1 LSTAPNYE
9 ALTCVYELMSVLPE
23 LDGVTAEERSS
34 IERIRNAALKS
45 FAIYGTSATS
55 LRTVA
60 AAAGVSVGLVQHH
73 FANKAG
79 LIKAVDD
86 HVLGLVI
93 TAIAPPMPEPPA
105 DSVAEMG
112 SRVTRIVAE
121 HPDVVDYVGRALI
134 DGSPLGTTIFDT
146 LAAFGTARWNQRT
159 ERGETRLD
167 LDLTW
172 AALNSLVLA
181 LGALILRGH
190 IERQLPESFTTPT
203 QLRRW
208 QDSVNTLL
216 REGLFRQRPSDD
228 RAVES

>member
-1 LSTAPNYE
+1 M
-9 ALTCVYELMSVLPE
+9 MSVLPE
-23 LDGVTAEERSS
+23 LDGVTPEERSS

-45 FAIYGTSATS
+45 FATYGTSATS

-73 FANKAG
+73 FANKPG

-86 HVLGLVI
+86 HVLGVVI
-93 TAIAPPMPEPPA
+93 AASAPPIPESG

-112 SRVTRIVAE
+112 SRVTRIIAD
-121 HPDVVDYVGRALI
+121 HPDIADYVGRALI
-134 DGSPLGTTIFDT
+134 DGSPLGNTVFDT
-146 LAAFGTARWNQRT
+146 LAAFGIARWTRRN
-159 ERGETRLD
+159 ERGETRPD

-181 LGALILRGH
+181 LGTLILRGH
-190 IERQLPESFTTPT
+190 IERQLPEPFTTPN
-203 QLRRW
+203 QLQRW

-216 REGLFRQRPSDD
+216 REGLFRRPG
-228 RAVES
+228 EE

>member
-1 LSTAPNYE
+1 
-9 ALTCVYELMSVLPE
+9 MSVLPE
-23 LDGVTAEERSS
+23 LDGVSAEERSS
-34 IERIRNAALKS
+34 FERIRHAALTS
-45 FAIYGTSATS
+45 FAMYGTSGTS

-93 TAIAPPMPEPPA
+93 SAIAAPIPESA

-112 SRVTRIVAE
+112 SRVTRMIAE
-121 HPDVVDYVGRALI
+121 HPDIADYVGRALI
-134 DGSPLGTTIFDT
+134 DGSPLGNTVFDT
-146 LAAFGTARWNQRT
+146 LAAFGVARWTQRN
-159 ERGETRLD
+159 ERGELRPGV
-167 LDLTW
+167 DLTW

-181 LGALILRGH
+181 LGTLILRGH
-190 IERQLPESFTTPT
+190 VERQLPEPLNTPT
-203 QLRRW
+203 QLERW

-216 REGLFRQRPSDD
+216 REGLFRRRDD
-228 RAVES
+228 E

>member
-1 LSTAPNYE
+1 M
-9 ALTCVYELMSVLPE
+9 YELMSVLPE

-45 FAIYGTSATS
+45 FAMYGTSATA

-93 TAIAPPMPEPPA
+93 TAIAPPIPELPA

-134 DGSPLGTTIFDT
+134 DGSPLGATIFDT

-159 ERGETRLD
+159 ERGETRPD

-216 REGLFRQRPSDD
+216 REGLFRQQPSDD
-228 RAVES
+228 RAVKS